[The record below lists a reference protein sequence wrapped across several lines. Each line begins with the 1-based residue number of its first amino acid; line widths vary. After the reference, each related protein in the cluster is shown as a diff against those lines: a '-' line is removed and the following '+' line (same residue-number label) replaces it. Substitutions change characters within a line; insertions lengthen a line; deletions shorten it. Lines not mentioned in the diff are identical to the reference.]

1 MALAPVAID
10 ACAVQHIGDRREQQ
24 DRLGLYQHPKL
35 KKIVLA
41 VVADGMG
48 GHTGGSLA
56 AEQVVLTAKNS
67 LDQYSPREDE
77 PQPMLKSCLEEG
89 HLLIRSHRFVN
100 EQDPHSTGI
109 VLLVEPGRI
118 SWAHC
123 GDSRLYRFRDNR
135 CLFRTRDH
143 SYVEELV
150 ANGKA
155 TLEQAAEHPNRNLLV
170 TSLGGRD
177 LPRITLGQAT
187 DLGAGDALLLC
198 SDGLWGYFRDEELA
212 RTVCSMSA
220 REAASHLTEVA
231 RLRAKGSGDNLS
243 LIVLR
248 FLAARIG
255 A

>member
-1 MALAPVAID
+1 MPLAPVSID

-24 DRLGLYQHPKL
+24 DRLGLFRHPKL

-67 LDQYSPREDE
+67 LEQYSPREDE
-77 PQPMLKSCLEEG
+77 PQQMLKSCLEEG

-100 EQDPHSTGI
+100 EQDPHSTG
-109 VLLVEPGRI
+109 VMLLVEPNRL

-135 CLFRTRDH
+135 CLSHTRDH

-150 ANGKA
+150 KCGKA
-155 TLEQAAEHPNRNLLV
+155 TPEEAAEHPNRNLLI
-170 TSLGGRD
+170 TSLGGNEAPQIALD
-177 LPRITLGQAT
+177 QAT
-187 DLGAGDALLLC
+187 DLAAGDAFLLC
-198 SDGLWGYFRDEELA
+198 SDGLWGYFKPDELA
-212 RTVCSMSA
+212 RAVCSMRA
-220 REAASHLTEVA
+220 REAAAQLMEVA
-231 RLRAKGSGDNLS
+231 RLRSKGAGDNIS
-243 LIVLR
+243 LIILR
-248 FLAARIG
+248 FLASPA
-255 A
+255 